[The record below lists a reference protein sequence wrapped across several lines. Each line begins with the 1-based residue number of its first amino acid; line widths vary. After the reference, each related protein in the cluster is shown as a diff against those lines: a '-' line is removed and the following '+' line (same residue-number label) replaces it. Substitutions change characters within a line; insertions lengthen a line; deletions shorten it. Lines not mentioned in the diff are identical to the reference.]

1 MYPREV
7 PEFVVSFPFMRRG
20 DRNRGVR
27 TMTVRRIGTR
37 KDALRRFADACVAA
51 ALPGGA
57 ALFPIL
63 AQVDGYLFPHEAV
76 FLFRLARSG
85 PGDGAIVEIGSYRGR
100 STLCL
105 AVGVKGHRATRIAAV
120 DPHVYGTEDHLRENL
135 AHFGVSTI
143 VQPIVAP
150 SVAAAGAWT
159 GPVRAVFVDGHH
171 EQASVEADVDA
182 WLPFLAPG
190 GFLVLHDSTDL
201 SSFPGPALVARTR
214 LRVGPLFDAVGTLG
228 GMTWARRAG
237 GAHPW
242 APRSHGARGLDAA
255 IRLAKAWGRRRGGA

>member
-1 MYPREV
+1 MPFSGGATA
-7 PEFVVSFPFMRRG
+7 FVG
-20 DRNRGVR
+20 ICA
-27 TMTVRRIGTR
+27 MTVRRIGTW
-37 KDALRRFADACVAA
+37 KDVLRRLADATVAA

-57 ALFPIL
+57 SLFPIL
-63 AQVDGYLFPHEAV
+63 ARVDGYLFPHEAV
-76 FLFRLARSG
+76 FLYWLARSG

-105 AVGVKGHRATRIAAV
+105 ATGIKGRRATRIAAV
-120 DPHVYGTEDHLRENL
+120 DPHVYETEGDLRENL
-135 AHFGVSTI
+135 AHFGMSTI

-150 SVAAAGAWT
+150 SVTAAGAWS
-159 GPVRAVFVDGHH
+159 GPVRVVFVDGHH

-190 GFLVLHDSTDL
+190 GFLVLHDSTEL
-201 SSFPGPALVARTR
+201 SSFAGPAGVAKAR

-237 GAHPW
+237 AAEPW
-242 APRSHGARGLDAA
+242 APRTYGASGLDAA
-255 IRLAKAWGRRRGGA
+255 IRQAKAWGRPRRRA